1 MSNKDFERVIREDTR
16 IALQKINEMK
26 SSWGDLFSAGPQ
38 IASKAISKYSRYA
51 KSAVADSSS
60 NDSERFKDIPREIK
74 REPGSPEAKSA
85 ADQLAKDKAKPN
97 VGLPTSDLPDTRD
110 PRGDAAPNMAKAK
123 EVAAKTGMTRNNSD
137 GTAAPGGAKT
147 EPEPVKLPKIDVPG
161 EKSGAGTSKTAMS
174 FKQAFAAARKE
185 AKGGKGQ
192 FEYKG
197 TKYQTNIQ
205 GTGTKEKPQEKFIS
219 AGKQKVTSVKVGS
232 DAPKAPEAPKTPEAP
247 KAPEAAKPAPETP
260 KTTSQT
266 TPQTPPSST
275 TSDTKSEPTVNT
287 KVQYAPS
294 GTEGPSSSGGTG
306 GAGGEGGSGSNAGKG
321 GDGGAGSEGGKG
333 GKGGKGGNTLGECV
347 VIAGNKYRIV

>member
-26 SSWGDLFSAGPQ
+26 SSWGDLFSAGPE
-38 IASKAISKYSRYA
+38 IASKAIRKYSRYA
-51 KSAVADSSS
+51 KSAVADASS

-74 REPGSPEAKSA
+74 REPGSPEAKQA

-137 GTAAPGGAKT
+137 GTAAPGGAKN
-147 EPEPVKLPKIDVPG
+147 EPEPVKLPKIDVAG
-161 EKSGAGTSKTAMS
+161 EKSDAGTSKTAMS

-232 DAPKAPEAPKTPEAP
+232 DAPKAPEAPKPAEPP
-247 KAPEAAKPAPETP
+247 KTP
-260 KTTSQT
+260 KTPETQAEPTPKTEPEVKADVSTAPATPSATPSAT
-266 TPQTPPSST
+266 TP
-275 TSDTKSEPTVNT
+275 K
-287 KVQYAPS
+287 
-294 GTEGPSSSGGTG
+294 
-306 GAGGEGGSGSNAGKG
+306 GA
-321 GDGGAGSEGGKG
+321 DGADGASVGGGKG